1 MLNHGRGYTSPP
13 QVLIDQTFR
22 NTASSSGQ
30 VPLVAEMTPT
40 YLVEPNFYYTIKAE
54 GFHFNRTLYTNQ
66 DFKALPTIAICS
78 TSEIIN
84 NEDYVELVL
93 PAQVINEFV
102 LQITE
107 RSGEGLDVN
116 RNLIML
122 LEIVELDDKHYS
134 YVQSNRQRY

>member
-13 QVLIDQTFR
+13 QVVIDQTFR
-22 NTASSSGQ
+22 NPTSSSGQ

-40 YLVEPNFYYTIKAE
+40 YLVEPNYYYTIKAE

-66 DFKALPTIAICS
+66 DNKGMPTIAICS

-93 PAQVINEFV
+93 PAQVINDFT

-107 RSGEGLDVN
+107 RSGEGLDPN

-122 LEIVELDDKHYS
+122 LEIVELDDIDRT
-134 YVQSNRQRY
+134 YVESNRQRY